1 MHAEFSVH
9 FPASLLDP
17 SSLADP
23 SAVARI
29 ERQTVASL
37 RYYLLSVLPWMV
49 WMVTAT
55 LI

>member
-1 MHAEFSVH
+1 MHTEFSVY
-9 FPASLLDP
+9 FPASLFDP

-23 SAVARI
+23 STVALI
-29 ERQTVASL
+29 GRQTVASF